1 MADSSYNF
9 LEGGGE
15 MGALMRAKN
24 WAETPVGP
32 VEKWPQSLKTAVRM
46 LLDTPFP
53 MYIAWGNDYTQFYN
67 DGYRPILGATKHPQ
81 ALGGSSRET
90 FSEIWHIIGDMF
102 DGVMDGKAVGFP
114 DFMLPLDRNGYLEE
128 CYFDFSYSPLR
139 YPDGEVG
146 GVLVTVI
153 ETTATKKSQKSLVE
167 SKNELEFAIN
177 AAELG
182 TWDLNPRT
190 NVFVGNERLKKWFGL
205 SGEDEI
211 GLDHALNTIADSDR
225 RGVTEAIKMALDP
238 ASGGSY
244 EISYSIQNSLNGQE
258 RRVLAKGK
266 ALFDDDG
273 QPYRFSGTLQDITK
287 DYIAQ
292 KAVERS
298 QQNFKSLVI
307 HSPVAMC
314 ILRGED
320 YVVDVAN
327 ERMFELWGKSSEEVL
342 NKPLFEGLPEVKE
355 QGIEA
360 LLEKVYTTGKQFVAH
375 EHSINLPRNGAI
387 ETVYV
392 DFVYEALHD
401 VNGEVSA
408 IAVVAINVT
417 EQVNSRHIVE
427 AAEERARLAID
438 AANMGTFD
446 VNLKT
451 GELIASE
458 RFDEI
463 FGVNHSLQQ
472 KDYVDRI
479 HPDDRTLR
487 EAAHEEAK
495 GTGRLFYVARLQK
508 PDQGIRWMRA
518 EGTILYDKDKQPYR
532 LLGTVLDVTEQ
543 RQLEQQKDDFIGIAS
558 HELKTPLTSL
568 KASFQFLSRIVKT
581 DPTSPKLPV
590 LVEQSTQSLGKLNRL
605 IEDLLN
611 VTKIDEGYLA
621 LRKAPMVISEVI
633 DSCCIHVKMSGTHDI
648 NVVGDL
654 QLEVVADKER
664 IDQVL
669 SNLVNNAVKY
679 APESRE
685 IVIRIERV
693 MGFAK
698 VSVTDKGKGIPQDKI
713 SHLFHRYYRIEDKTN
728 FSGLGLGLYISSEIV
743 KRHQGQIG
751 VESESGRGST
761 FWFTLPLEQ
770 S

>member
-1 MADSSYNF
+1 
-9 LEGGGE
+9 

-32 VEKWPQSLKTAVRM
+32 VETWPQTLKTAVRM

-53 MYIAWGNDYTQFYN
+53 MYIAWGSGYTQFYN
-67 DGYRPILGATKHPQ
+67 DGYRPILGSTKHPQ
-81 ALGGSSRET
+81 ALGSSSKDT
-90 FSEIWHIIGDMF
+90 FSEIWNIIGDMF
-102 DGVMDGKAVGFP
+102 DGVMKGEAVGFP
-114 DFMLPLDRNGYLEE
+114 DFMLLLDRNGYLEE

-139 YPDGEVG
+139 HPDGKVG

-153 ETTATKKSQKSLVE
+153 ETTETKKSRKNLVE

-182 TWDLNPRT
+182 TWDLNPET
-190 NVFVGNERLKKWFGL
+190 NIFVGNQRLKEWFGL
-205 SGEDEI
+205 SGADEI
-211 GLDHALNTIADSDR
+211 NLDHALKVIADADR
-225 RGVTEAIKMALDP
+225 QRVIDAIQTALDP
-238 ASGGSY
+238 SSGGAY
-244 EISYSIQNSLNGQE
+244 EISYSIHNPLDGQE

-266 ALFDDDG
+266 ALFDEKDK
-273 QPYRFSGTLQDITK
+273 PYRFSGTLQDITK
-287 DYIAQ
+287 DFISK

-298 QQNFKSLVI
+298 QQNFRSLVL

-314 ILRGED
+314 ILRGD
-320 YVVDVAN
+320 NFVVEVAN
-327 ERMFELWGKSSEEVL
+327 ERMFELWGKSSEEILNMPVL
-342 NKPLFEGLPEVKE
+342 EGLPGVKE
-355 QGIEA
+355 QGIEE
-360 LLEKVYTTGKQFVAH
+360 LLNKVYSTGQQFVAH
-375 EHSINLPRNGAI
+375 EHAIDLPRGNST

-401 VNGEVSA
+401 VSGKVNA
-408 IAVVAINVT
+408 IAVVAIDVT

-427 AAEERARLAID
+427 AAEERARLAIE

-463 FGVNHSLQQ
+463 FGVDRSGQQ
-472 KDYVDRI
+472 QDYVAAI
-479 HPDDRTLR
+479 HPDDRAQR

-495 GTGRLFYVARLQK
+495 RTGRLFYTARLVK
-508 PDQGIRWMRA
+508 PGEGIRWMRA
-518 EGTILYDKDKQPYR
+518 EGTILYDKDRQPYR
-532 LLGTVLDVTEQ
+532 LLGTVLDITEQ

-568 KASFQFLSRIVKT
+568 KASFQFLNRLIKT
-581 DPTSPKLPV
+581 DPTSPKLPS
-590 LVEQSTQSLGKLNRL
+590 LIEQSMHSLGKLNRL

-611 VTKIDEGYLA
+611 VTKINEGYMA
-621 LRKAPMVISEVI
+621 LNKAPMVISETI
-633 DSCCIHVKMSGTHDI
+633 DSCCSHVRMSGTHDI
-648 NVVGDL
+648 ELTGDL
-654 QLEVVADKER
+654 RLQVVADRER

-669 SNLVNNAVKY
+669 ANLVNNAVKY

-685 IVIRIERV
+685 IVIRIEKV
-693 MGFAK
+693 SGFAK
-698 VSVTDKGKGIPQDKI
+698 VSIIDRGNGIPQDKI
-713 SHLFHRYYRIEDKTN
+713 AHLFQRYYRVEDKTN
-728 FSGLGLGLYISSEIV
+728 FSGLGLGLYISSEII
-743 KRHQGQIG
+743 KRHGGEIG
-751 VESESGRGST
+751 VESKVGQGST

-770 S
+770 